1 MPSFAYAGNIVDA
14 LNLSPFVPLVL
25 DSMMMVATGMYEF
38 FVGNGDGIIYILVW
52 GFLGIT
58 MVLYLVKMYLPK
70 AWVSFFGFLY
80 ECFCGLS

>member
-1 MPSFAYAGNIVDA
+1 MKKIFTGLIFCTMFFVPSFAYAGNIVDA

-58 MVLYLVKMYLPK
+58 MV
-70 AWVSFFGFLY
+70 F
-80 ECFCGLS
+80 